1 MKKEKNNGLLSLN
14 GQNAIIIG
22 GFGLIGSE
30 ITKVLLS
37 SGAQVIV
44 LDSTLDKGPKS
55 KDFHQLKFDCADL
68 DNLESSFDL
77 VIEKFGCPDVF
88 INCSYPRT
96 KDWGNSSF
104 NNIKLDSYRNNIDIH
119 LNSYS
124 WLAKLVANKM
134 VLNSIKGSIIQFGS
148 IYGFLGQDLNLYK
161 DTEMKENMTYAIV
174 KGGIINLTRQM
185 ASYYGKDGVRVN
197 TICPGGLSDSKQNS
211 KFVNRYN
218 KKVPMGRMGNAYEI
232 AMATLFLASN
242 ASSYITG
249 STLVVD
255 GGLSIV

>member
-44 LDSTLDKGPKS
+44 LDSTLGKGPKS